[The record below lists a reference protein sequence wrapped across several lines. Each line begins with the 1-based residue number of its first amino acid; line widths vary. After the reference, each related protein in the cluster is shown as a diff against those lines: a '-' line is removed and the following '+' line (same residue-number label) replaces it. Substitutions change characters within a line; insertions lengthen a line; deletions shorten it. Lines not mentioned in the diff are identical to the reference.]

1 MQKLIPALIKFQE
14 TVPLIPKNSVNPY
27 FSQGER
33 KAMYADLPTVIDVC
47 KPVLNANGLAIT
59 QLAQTES
66 GKNILKTVL
75 YHTSGEFIESSIY
88 LPDITDPQKLTAAI
102 TYLRR
107 TAYLSICGLVGDTD
121 DDGNSVGDA
130 PNKPQNQSQSTQ
142 QRGQPPSQGDGPK
155 PSAKQ
160 LSYIKMLA
168 DKAGVPMPTILTIA
182 DADKA
187 IKELTKASRS

>member
-1 MQKLIPALIKFQE
+1 
-14 TVPLIPKNSVNPY
+14 
-27 FSQGER
+27 
-33 KAMYADLPTVIDVC
+33 MYADLPTVIDVC

-88 LPDITDPQKLTAAI
+88 LPEITDPQKLTAAI

-121 DDGNSVGDA
+121 DDGNSVGA
-130 PNKPQNQSQSTQ
+130 ANKPQNQSQSTQ
-142 QRGQPPSQGDGPK
+142 QRSQPSSQGDGPK

-168 DKAGVPMPTILTIA
+168 EKAGVPMPTILSIA

-187 IKELTKASRS
+187 IKDLTARTR

>member
-121 DDGNSVGDA
+121 DDGNSVGA
-130 PNKPQNQSQSTQ
+130 VNKPQNQPQSTQ
-142 QRGQPPSQGDGPK
+142 QRSQSSSQGDGPK

-168 DKAGVPMPTILTIA
+168 EKAGVPMPTILSIA

-187 IKELTKASRS
+187 IKDLTARTR

>member
-1 MQKLIPALIKFQE
+1 MQKLIPALVKFQQD
-14 TVPLIPKNSVNPY
+14 VPLIPKNSVNPF
-27 FSQGER
+27 FSQNGK

-59 QLAQTES
+59 QTGQVES
-66 GKNILKTVL
+66 GKNILKTIL
-75 YHTSGEFIESSIY
+75 FHTSGEFIESSIY
-88 LPDITDPQKLTAAI
+88 LPDIADPQKLTAAI

-130 PNKPQNQSQSTQ
+130 PNKPQNQPQSTQ
-142 QRGQPPSQGDGPK
+142 QRSQSSSQGDGPK

-168 DKAGVPMPTILTIA
+168 EKAGAPMPTILSIA

-187 IKELTKASRS
+187 IKELTKAAR